1 MTFTGIDL
9 GVDSGEIE
17 IMFGDVECLIEDRS
31 YVLGNKQWYGGEG
44 GRGIEPAPT

>member
-31 YVLGNKQWYGGEG
+31 YVLGNKQWYRGG